1 MEENTNNN
9 GAIKEQFQE
18 DKKNV
23 DNFLNGKSPTFNFA
37 SLKRLALSELAYKGA
52 FKYNRICGFTR
63 SQILRIV
70 QNPEQ
75 YGSSII
81 RLSQYMYLKS
91 GYYKRLIDYFV
102 NMAVVNWTV
111 DTEIK
116 QEKMFCTTKTDKAK
130 KQYQKDFKK
139 NYIKFTAQ
147 ANKFKLDNRITDI
160 MKKLFLEDACF
171 GFVTE
176 NDTDI
181 SIFFIDPRYCE
192 IKKLSNGSIYQY
204 AINRSLLSNSYLKT
218 LPLELQELLE
228 QSKEF
233 SLNNMVMVPYE
244 NSLCLKYNN
253 DFTYLYSPFFP
264 LIASILD
271 IDDIKD
277 LVKAKSEADAYKLV
291 YFKIPVDDEGHI
303 TMGDELIYPFVE
315 MAKSILPD
323 RFGVVPSP
331 MDLQLI
337 ESKSTI
343 SDDKNK
349 VEQAVENYYGE
360 AGVSKALI
368 SSASSGSE
376 LKLSMKVDSSDIYR
390 IYRQLESW
398 MDLQMK
404 LRNYIYDDYQFVYRI
419 LPVTIFDVDDYI
431 EKKLKLAQASLPVKG
446 ELLAATGVNTA
457 KMLGNSFTEQMFKED
472 IYDKWEVLKT
482 SYTTANDGSEGGRP
496 MNDDTDL
503 APSTDTQRGNDSNNM
518 DNRI

>member
-1 MEENTNNN
+1 M
-9 GAIKEQFQE
+9 AIKEQFQQ
-18 DKKNV
+18 DKANV
-23 DNFLNGKSPTFNFA
+23 NNFLNGESLTFNFA

-116 QEKMFCTTKTDKAK
+116 QEKMFCTNKTDKSK
-130 KQYQKDFKK
+130 EQYQKDFKK

-204 AINRSLLSNSYLKT
+204 AINRSLLSNSYLQT
-218 LPLELQELLE
+218 LPLELQDLLE
-228 QSKEF
+228 QSKAL

-390 IYRQLESW
+390 IYRQIESW

-404 LRNYIYDDYQFVYRI
+404 LRGYIYDDYQFVYRI
-419 LPVTIFDVDDYI
+419 LPVTIFDIDDYVD
-431 EKKLKLAQASLPVKG
+431 KQLKLSQASLPNKMK
-446 ELLAATGVNTA
+446 LCSAAGISPA
-457 KMLGNSFTEQMFKED
+457 AMLGNTMTENIIFKD
-472 IYDKWEVLKT
+472 IFDSWNPLRS
-482 SYTTANDGSEGGRP
+482 SYTESIDSDDKGGRP
-496 MNDDTDL
+496 SKTETEISDITQKTRDNDN
-503 APSTDTQRGNDSNNM
+503 NDPN
-518 DNRI
+518 NRI

>member
-1 MEENTNNN
+1 MN
-9 GAIKEQFQE
+9 
-18 DKKNV
+18 D
-23 DNFLNGKSPTFNFA
+23 FLNGKSPTFNFS
-37 SLKRLALSELAYKGA
+37 SLKRLALTELAYKGA

-63 SQILRIV
+63 SQIFRIV

-75 YGSSII
+75 YGNSII

-116 QEKMFCTTKTDKAK
+116 QDKMFYTTKEKDK
-130 KQYQKDFKK
+130 YQKTFKK

-181 SIFFIDPRYCE
+181 SIFFIDSRYCE

-204 AINRSLLSNSYLKT
+204 AINRSLMNNSYLQT

-228 QSKEF
+228 QSKSI
-233 SLNNMVMVPYE
+233 SLNNMVMVPYK

-271 IDDIKD
+271 IDDMKD
-277 LVKAKSEADAYKLV
+277 LAKAKSEADAYKLV
-291 YFKIPVDDEGHI
+291 YFKIPVNDDGQI

-315 MAKSILPD
+315 MAKQILPD

-390 IYRQLESW
+390 IYRQIEAW

-404 LRNYIYDDYQFVYRI
+404 LRGHIHDDYQFVYRI
-419 LPVTIFDVDDYI
+419 LPTTIFDVDDYI
-431 EKKLKLAQASLPVKG
+431 DRQLKLAQASLPVKG
-446 ELLAATGVNTA
+446 TLLAATGINTA
-457 KMLGNSFTEQMFKED
+457 KMLGNSFTEQIFKED
-472 IYDKWEVLKT
+472 IFDKWEVLKT
-482 SYTTANDGSEGGRP
+482 SYTTANGSDEGGAP
-496 MNDDTDL
+496 IKDETDI
-503 APSTDTQRGNDSNNM
+503 AESTDVQRQNDSNKTE
-518 DNRI
+518 NRI

>member
-1 MEENTNNN
+1 MVQSPEN
-9 GAIKEQFQE
+9 
-18 DKKNV
+18 
-23 DNFLNGKSPTFNFA
+23 
-37 SLKRLALSELAYKGA
+37 
-52 FKYNRICGFTR
+52 
-63 SQILRIV
+63 
-70 QNPEQ
+70 

-81 RLSQYMYLKS
+81 RLSQYMMLKS

-102 NMAVVNWTV
+102 NMAVINWTI

-116 QEKMFCTTKTDKAK
+116 QDKMFSINPKT
-130 KQYQKDFKK
+130 FKK

-147 ANKFKLDNRITDI
+147 ANKFKIDNRITDI
-160 MKKLFLEDACF
+160 IRKLFVEDACF

-176 NDTDI
+176 NTVDS
-181 SIFFIDPRYCE
+181 SIFFIDPKYCE
-192 IKKLSNGSIYQY
+192 IKSLVNGSVYQY
-204 AINRSLLSNSYLKT
+204 AINRSLLSNSYINS
-218 LPLELQELLE
+218 LPFELQNLLD
-228 QSKEF
+228 QSKET
-233 SLNNMVMVPYE
+233 SLNNMVMIPYK

-253 DFTYLYSPFFP
+253 DFTYLYPAFFN
-264 LIASILD
+264 LIAAILD

-277 LVKAKSEADAYKLV
+277 LTKAKSEADAYKLV
-291 YFKIPVDDEGHI
+291 YFKIPVNDDGQI

-323 RFGVVPSP
+323 RFGVIPSP
-331 MDLQLI
+331 MDLELI

-390 IYRQLESW
+390 IYRQIEAW

-404 LRNYIYDDYQFVYRI
+404 LREYIYDEYQFVYRI
-419 LPVTIFDVDDYI
+419 LPTTIFDVDDYI
-431 EKKLKLAQASLPVKG
+431 DKQLKLSQASIPNKG
-446 ELLAATGVNTA
+446 MLLAANGINTA
-457 KMLGNSFTEQMFKED
+457 KMLGNSFTEQIFKED
-472 IYDKWEVLKT
+472 IFDKWEVLKT
-482 SYTTANDGSEGGRP
+482 SYTQTGNVSEGGRP
-496 MNDDTDL
+496 MNDETNL
-503 APSTDTQRGNDSNNM
+503 APSTDVQRGNDSNNP

>member
-1 MEENTNNN
+1 M
-9 GAIKEQFQE
+9 
-18 DKKNV
+18 
-23 DNFLNGKSPTFNFA
+23 
-37 SLKRLALSELAYKGA
+37 ALTELSYKGA

-63 SQILRIV
+63 SQILRII
-70 QNPEQ
+70 QYPEQ
-75 YGSSII
+75 YGNSMI

-91 GYYKRLIDYFV
+91 GYYKRLIDYFA
-102 NMAVVNWTV
+102 NMAIINWSI

-116 QEKMFCTTKTDKAK
+116 QDKMFNNTKTKD
-130 KQYQKDFKK
+130 QYQKTFKK

-147 ANKFKLDNRITDI
+147 ANKFKIDNRITDI
-160 MKKLFLEDACF
+160 MKKLFIEDACF

-181 SIFFIDPRYCE
+181 SIFFIDPKYCE
-192 IKKLSNGSIYQY
+192 IKKLVNGSVYQY
-204 AINRSLLSNSYLKT
+204 AINRSLLDNAYLDT
-218 LPLELQELLE
+218 LPLELQELLQ

-233 SLNNMVMVPYE
+233 SLNNMVMIPHQ

-253 DFTYLYSPFFP
+253 DFTYLYCPFFP

-271 IDDIKD
+271 IDDMKD
-277 LVKAKSEADAYKLV
+277 LAKAKSEADAYKLV
-291 YFKIPVDDEGHI
+291 YFKIPVNDEGSI

-390 IYRQLESW
+390 IYRQIESW

-404 LRNYIYDDYQFVYRI
+404 LRGCIYEDYQFVYHI
-419 LPVTIFDVDDYI
+419 LPTTIFDVDDYI
-431 EKKLKLAQASLPVKG
+431 DRQLKLAQASLPVKG
-446 ELLAATGVNTA
+446 TLLAATGVNTA

-472 IYDKWEVLKT
+472 IFDKWEVLKT
-482 SYTTANDGSEGGRP
+482 SYTSSNDSSNEGGAP
-496 MNDDTDL
+496 MKDETDI
-503 APSTDTQRGNDSNNM
+503 ADSTDTQRQNDSNKTE
-518 DNRI
+518 NRI

>member
-1 MEENTNNN
+1 M
-9 GAIKEQFQE
+9 
-18 DKKNV
+18 
-23 DNFLNGKSPTFNFA
+23 
-37 SLKRLALSELAYKGA
+37 ALTELAYKGA

-75 YGSSII
+75 YGNSII

-116 QEKMFCTTKTDKAK
+116 QEKMFCTTKEKDK
-130 KQYQKDFKK
+130 YQKAFKK

-147 ANKFKLDNRITDI
+147 VNKFKLDNRITDI

-181 SIFFIDPRYCE
+181 SIFFIDSKYCE
-192 IKKLSNGSIYQY
+192 IKKLVNGSVYQY
-204 AINRSLLSNSYLKT
+204 AINRSLFDNTYFST
-218 LPLELQELLE
+218 LPPELQELLN
-228 QSKEF
+228 QSKEV
-233 SLNNMVMVPYE
+233 SLNNMVMVPYK

-271 IDDIKD
+271 IDDMKD
-277 LVKAKSEADAYKLV
+277 LAKAKSEADAYKLV
-291 YFKIPVDDEGHI
+291 YFKIPVNDDGQI
-303 TMGDELIYPFVE
+303 TMGDQLIYPFVE
-315 MAKSILPD
+315 MAKQILPD

-390 IYRQLESW
+390 IYRQIEAW

-404 LRNYIYDDYQFVYRI
+404 LRGHIYDDYQFVYRI
-419 LPVTIFDVDDYI
+419 LPTTIFDVDDYI
-431 EKKLKLAQASLPVKG
+431 DKKLKLAQASLPVKG

-457 KMLGNSFTEQMFKED
+457 KMLGNSFTEQMFKEE
-472 IYDKWEVLKT
+472 IFDKWEVLKT
-482 SYTTANDGSEGGRP
+482 SYTSTGDESEGGRP
-496 MNDDTDL
+496 VKSETDI
-503 APSTDTQRGNDSNNM
+503 AASTDTQRQNDSNKT

>member
-1 MEENTNNN
+1 M
-9 GAIKEQFQE
+9 
-18 DKKNV
+18 
-23 DNFLNGKSPTFNFA
+23 
-37 SLKRLALSELAYKGA
+37 ALTELSYKGA

-63 SQILRIV
+63 SQILRII
-70 QNPEQ
+70 QYPEQ
-75 YGSSII
+75 YGNSII

-91 GYYKRLIDYFV
+91 GYYKRLIDYFA
-102 NMAVVNWTV
+102 NMAVINWSI

-116 QEKMFCTTKTDKAK
+116 QDKMLNTTKTKD
-130 KQYQKDFKK
+130 QYQKSFKK

-147 ANKFKLDNRITDI
+147 ANKFKIDNRITDI
-160 MKKLFLEDACF
+160 MKKLFIEDACF

-176 NDTDI
+176 NVTDI
-181 SIFFIDPRYCE
+181 SIYWLEPKYCE
-192 IKKLSNGSIYQY
+192 IKKLTNGSVYQY
-204 AINRSLLSNSYLKT
+204 AINRSLLNSSYFET

-228 QSKEF
+228 QSKDI
-233 SLNNMVMVPYE
+233 SLNNMVMVPRQ

-390 IYRQLESW
+390 IYRQIESW

-404 LRNYIYDDYQFVYRI
+404 LRGYIYEDYQFVYRI
-419 LPVTIFDVDDYI
+419 LPTTIFDVDDYI
-431 EKKLKLAQASLPVKG
+431 DRQLKLAQASLPVKG
-446 ELLAATGVNTA
+446 TLLAATGVNTA

-472 IYDKWEVLKT
+472 IFDKWEVLKT
-482 SYTTANDGSEGGRP
+482 SYTQTGESSDEDGAPQKAE
-496 MNDDTDL
+496 TDL
-503 APSTDTQRGNDSNNM
+503 SPSGEQTRESDQNNP

>member
-1 MEENTNNN
+1 M
-9 GAIKEQFQE
+9 
-18 DKKNV
+18 
-23 DNFLNGKSPTFNFA
+23 
-37 SLKRLALSELAYKGA
+37 ALTELSYKGA

-63 SQILRIV
+63 SQILRII
-70 QNPEQ
+70 QYPEQ
-75 YGSSII
+75 YGNSII

-91 GYYKRLIDYFV
+91 GYYKRLIDYFA
-102 NMAVVNWTV
+102 NMAVINWSI

-116 QEKMFCTTKTDKAK
+116 QDKMFNNTKTKD
-130 KQYQKDFKK
+130 QYQKTFKK

-147 ANKFKLDNRITDI
+147 ANKFKIDNRITDI
-160 MKKLFLEDACF
+160 MKKLFIEDACF

-181 SIFFIDPRYCE
+181 SIFFIDPKYCE
-192 IKKLSNGSIYQY
+192 IKKIVNGSVYQY
-204 AINRSLLSNSYLKT
+204 AINRSLLDNAYLDT
-218 LPLELQELLE
+218 LPLELQELLQ
-228 QSKEF
+228 QSKEI
-233 SLNNMVMVPYE
+233 SLNNMVMIPHQ

-253 DFTYLYSPFFP
+253 DFTYLYCPFFP
-264 LIASILD
+264 LVTSILD
-271 IDDIKD
+271 IDDMKD
-277 LVKAKSEADAYKLV
+277 LAKTKSEADAYKLV

-315 MAKSILPD
+315 MAKSILLD

-390 IYRQLESW
+390 IYRQIEAW

-404 LRNYIYDDYQFVYRI
+404 LRGYIYEDYQFVYHI
-419 LPVTIFDVDDYI
+419 LPTTIFDVDDYI
-431 EKKLKLAQASLPVKG
+431 DRQLKLAQASLPVKG
-446 ELLAATGVNTA
+446 TLLAATGVNTA
-457 KMLGNSFTEQMFKED
+457 KMLGNSFTEQMF
-472 IYDKWEVLKT
+472 
-482 SYTTANDGSEGGRP
+482 SEFVKQNR
-496 MNDDTDL
+496 
-503 APSTDTQRGNDSNNM
+503 DS
-518 DNRI
+518 

>member
-1 MEENTNNN
+1 MVLTE
-9 GAIKEQFQE
+9 
-18 DKKNV
+18 
-23 DNFLNGKSPTFNFA
+23 
-37 SLKRLALSELAYKGA
+37 LSYKGA

-75 YGSSII
+75 YGNSII

-102 NMAVVNWTV
+102 NMAVVNWTI

-116 QEKMFCTTKTDKAK
+116 QDKMFCITKEKDK
-130 KQYQKDFKK
+130 YQKAFKK

-147 ANKFKLDNRITDI
+147 ANKFKIDNRITDI
-160 MKKLFLEDACF
+160 MKKLFIEDACF

-176 NDTDI
+176 DETDI
-181 SIFFIDPRYCE
+181 SIFFIDPKYCE
-192 IKKLSNGSIYQY
+192 IKKLSNGSVYQY
-204 AINRSLLSNSYLKT
+204 AINRSLMSNSYIDT

-228 QSKEF
+228 QSKSI
-233 SLNNMVMVPYE
+233 SLNNMVMIPHE

-253 DFTYLYSPFFP
+253 DFTYLYCPFFP
-264 LIASILD
+264 LIAAILD
-271 IDDIKD
+271 IDDMKD
-277 LVKAKSEADAYKLV
+277 LAKAKSEADAYKLV
-291 YFKIPVDDEGHI
+291 YFKIPVNDDGQI

-323 RFGVVPSP
+323 RFGVIPSP
-331 MDLQLI
+331 MDLELV

-349 VEQAVENYYGE
+349 VDQAVENYYGE

-390 IYRQLESW
+390 IYRQIESW

-404 LRNYIYDDYQFVYRI
+404 LRGYIYEDYQFVYRI
-419 LPVTIFDVDDYI
+419 LPTTIFDVDDYI
-431 EKKLKLAQASLPVKG
+431 DKQLKLAQASLPVKG
-446 ELLAATGVNTA
+446 TLLAATGVNTA
-457 KMLGNSFTEQMFKED
+457 KMLGNSFTEQIFKED
-472 IYDKWEVLKT
+472 IFEQWEVLKT
-482 SYTTANDGSEGGRP
+482 SYTTGNDGSEGGRP
-496 MNDDTDL
+496 INDETDI
-503 APSTDTQRGNDSNNM
+503 ANSTDTQRQNGSNDT